1 MGTLPV
7 PAPAPVDARSRAWRT
22 LAQGLL
28 VDVLAAV
35 VLAVGPEL
43 AGGHFVWTRA
53 YWLALA
59 GLAGKSVVTAVVAY
73 VMRRVLPPP
82 TT

>member
-35 VLAVGPEL
+35 VLAVGPSL
-43 AGGHFVWTRA
+43 LGGDFAFTRA

-59 GLAGKSVVTAVVAY
+59 GLAAKSAVTAVVAY
-73 VMRRVLPPP
+73 VMRRVIPPP